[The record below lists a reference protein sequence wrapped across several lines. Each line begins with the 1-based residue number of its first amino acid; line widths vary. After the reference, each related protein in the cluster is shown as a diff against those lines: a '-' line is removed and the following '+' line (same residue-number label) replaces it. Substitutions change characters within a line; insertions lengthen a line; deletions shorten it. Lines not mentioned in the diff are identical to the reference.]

1 VRRLALVLGLALTL
15 AQGAGNLAYGQA
27 GSWSGSRSAS
37 TGYGSWSASP
47 DQLVR
52 SGVDRLTGFLIGVP
66 EVTPENLGS
75 FLDLEIAPLFD
86 FDYMAQWSAGSY
98 WPRLDTAERARLGA
112 KLGSMF
118 LDALA
123 RNLGTYAEP
132 LPRIDVFPARRTGP
146 TEARVSARV
155 IGERRQRVRLD
166 FRFYW
171 STRGWRIFDVAVNG
185 ASAVAY
191 YRGYFRE
198 LLRRKGPGAL
208 EN

>member
-1 VRRLALVLGLALTL
+1 VRRLTLALGLALTL
-15 AQGAGNLAYGQA
+15 AQGTANLAHGQP

-37 TGYGSWSASP
+37 LGYGSWSASP
-47 DQLVR
+47 DQIVR

-86 FDYMAQWSAGSY
+86 FDYMAKWSAGTY
-98 WPRLDTAERARLGA
+98 WPRLDANERARLGA

-123 RNLGTYAEP
+123 RNLGTYVEP
-132 LPRIDVFPARRTGP
+132 LPRIDVFPARRAGP
-146 TEARVSARV
+146 SEARVSARV
-155 IGERRQRVRLD
+155 TGERGMRVRLD
-166 FRFYW
+166 FRFYL
-171 STRGWRIFDVAVNG
+171 SARGWRVFDVAANG

-198 LLRRKGPGAL
+198 LLRRKGPAAL
-208 EN
+208 TD